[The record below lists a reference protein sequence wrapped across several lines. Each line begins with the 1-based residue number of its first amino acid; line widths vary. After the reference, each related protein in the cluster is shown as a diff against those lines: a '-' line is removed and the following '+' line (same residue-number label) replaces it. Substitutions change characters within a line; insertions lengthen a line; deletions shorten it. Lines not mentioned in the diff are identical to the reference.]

1 METINGLSQ
10 ENSEKERIIKDLDE
24 NGYLIKRPRGES
36 ESKMGLKTDR

>member
-24 NGYLIKRPRGES
+24 NGYLEAKAKVRWV
-36 ESKMGLKTDR
+36 